1 MDLTRSAMEYISELS
16 DTKIIEIGGHKYAD
30 GQLKLI
36 PELRAETVAVS
47 TLSGLTELIIAEKEN
62 FESPLI
68 VQVTSSCTVAVRS
81 ALNVIDRSRE
91 VPFEAAAETPSLTLN
106 NYLSVEEMLIQ
117 LKSRFVQT
125 EDRDKLV
132 SLLGNITED
141 NARDT
146 GDDGFAQ
153 SVVVRK
159 GISMKESAQVP
170 SIVNL
175 APYRT
180 FTEIEQ
186 PASDF
191 LVRVQNGPR
200 VALYE
205 ADGGAWKKTA
215 MDEIKAYL
223 DAALVAEDGIIVVA

>member
-1 MDLTRSAMEYISELS
+1 MDTTREALQYIVDLKA
-16 DTKIIEIGGHKYAD
+16 TNIIEVNGHKYAD

-36 PELRAETVAVS
+36 PELQASTVSVS
-47 TLSGLTELIIAEKEN
+47 TLSGLAQLIISEKEN
-62 FESPLI
+62 FEGPII
-68 VQVTSSCTVAVRS
+68 VQVTSYHTVAVRS

-91 VPFEAAAETPSLTLN
+91 IPFEATAETPSLILN
-106 NYLSVEEMLIQ
+106 NYLDVETMLIQ

-125 EDRDKLV
+125 DDRDKLV
-132 SLLGNITED
+132 SLLGNITES
-141 NARDT
+141 NVRET
-146 GDDGFAQ
+146 GDDGFSQ
-153 SVVVRK
+153 SVTVQQ
-159 GISMKESAQVP
+159 GIAMKKDAQVP

-180 FTEIEQ
+180 FTEIIQ

-191 LVRVQNGPR
+191 LVRVQNGPK

-215 MDEIKAYL
+215 MDEIKVYL
-223 DAALVAEDGIIVVA
+223 DASLAAEDGIIVVA